1 MDAQT
6 MRDRMRTM
14 LKAVQGNGLDPEA
27 GKAK

>member
-14 LKAVQGNGLDPEA
+14 LKEIRSTGLDPDA
-27 GKAK
+27 GKAR